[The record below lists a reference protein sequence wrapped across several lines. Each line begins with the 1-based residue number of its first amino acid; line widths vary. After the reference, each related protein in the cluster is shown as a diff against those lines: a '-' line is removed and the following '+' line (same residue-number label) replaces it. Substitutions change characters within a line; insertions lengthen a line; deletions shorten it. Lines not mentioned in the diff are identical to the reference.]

1 MGGVE
6 RGESEV
12 TVRAGVIA
20 GREVDQDQGHQDQGA
35 ENLDPD
41 LNQDPDQNQD
51 PNQDQDQDQDTS
63 QALDQGVGQDQ
74 DQDQPDRGRGL
85 AQPNPSQALPPDL
98 DQAPGQGLRLLALEH
113 ALVQLLPE
121 QDQDQQDPEL
131 DQAPDQDLVH
141 LQDLGQ
147 DLPSQDPHHLQDP
160 S

>member
-1 MGGVE
+1 MG
-6 RGESEV
+6 
-12 TVRAGVIA
+12 
-20 GREVDQDQGHQDQGA
+20 DQGRQDQGA

-41 LNQDPDQNQD
+41 LNQDPDQ
-51 PNQDQDQDQDTS
+51 S

-160 S
+160 SNKTRFKRSLKI